1 MWKKIHLQI
10 YGVMERSD
18 FLIHEVFLILRLTR
32 LFWCSKK
39 VLFCMN
45 TWVIENY
52 KHTKRVRK
60 EFEIKNLSGYHDFY
74 AQNNTLLLA
83 DVFES
88 FQTKCIGIYSLDP
101 VHFLSASKLPKSRI
115 RATNWHWYVIND
127 KKGEE
132 ADYVILFINMP
143 KLITNTWKIMIK
155 IKTHNILSNRI

>member
-1 MWKKIHLQI
+1 
-10 YGVMERSD
+10 
-18 FLIHEVFLILRLTR
+18 
-32 LFWCSKK
+32 
-39 VLFCMN
+39 MN

-127 KKGEE
+127 KKRGRGGLCHIIHQY
-132 ADYVILFINMP
+132 AKANNKYMKDYDKNKDP
-143 KLITNTWKIMIK
+143 
-155 IKTHNILSNRI
+155 